1 MAYSLHISK
10 RSWSHEWPL
19 GNHWEYVSWCQRLLV
34 RLCTPRAVSYA
45 VSALKLLCI
54 DINMNEV
61 PLVSLLGSW
70 VSAAKTGRIARYVYV
85 TSTPEKPWGLGL
97 QQDSLGRDISHMFLQ
112 FSAREKA
119 HSMWPLKASEACTEP
134 LRTLL
139 HENIFSAALFWASQ
153 VSQW

>member
-10 RSWSHEWPL
+10 RSWSHKWPL
-19 GNHWEYVSWCQRLLV
+19 DNHWEYVPWCQRLLV
-34 RLCTPRAVSYA
+34 WLCTPRAMSYA
-45 VSALKLLCI
+45 VSALKISTWMKC
-54 DINMNEV
+54 
-61 PLVSLLGSW
+61 PWLLGSW
-70 VSAAKTGRIARYVYV
+70 VSATRTGCIARYTYV

-112 FSAREKA
+112 FSSREKA

-139 HENIFSAALFWASQ
+139 HENIFSAALFRASQ
-153 VSQW
+153 VAQW